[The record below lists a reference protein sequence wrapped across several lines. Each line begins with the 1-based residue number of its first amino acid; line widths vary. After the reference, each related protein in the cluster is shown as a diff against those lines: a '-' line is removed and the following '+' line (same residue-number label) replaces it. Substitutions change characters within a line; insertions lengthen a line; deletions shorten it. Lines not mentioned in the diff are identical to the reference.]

1 MDGYSLVYLFLGS
14 KVTGLLRWHKQSPC
28 HVILIRSSSRPP
40 VNTSALVTIAMC
52 NEMRIYLS
60 RDANQIAIKPPGQH
74 FHACRDYDV
83 QQNTEH
89 RANQIAIKTP
99 FALVTIAMCNK
110 PGNAVVLC

>member
-1 MDGYSLVYLFLGS
+1 
-14 KVTGLLRWHKQSPC
+14 
-28 HVILIRSSSRPP
+28 
-40 VNTSALVTIAMC
+40 MC